1 MNCGAITAHD
11 ATPDAGIAALRSHN
25 GPVLIDLDET
35 LYLGNSTEDFIDSA
49 RPGLVA
55 LLLLRVLDLLKPWR
69 WTGGEATRDVWRVRL
84 VSAIFPWIGRRWQ
97 ARVDELAQFFANK
110 QLLTEIQSRGTPPII
125 ATAGFQPIVG
135 PLITALGLPQATV
148 VAARLNSFEDRR
160 RGKLGMAIN
169 ALGEDTVRRG
179 LVMTDSEQDMPLLDA
194 CARPL
199 RIVWPGAHYR
209 QALSHVYLPGQ
220 YLSRVKRPGER
231 YIIRGILQEDFAYW
245 VLGSI
250 ALAAVPVLHVLGLL
264 LLLVSFW
271 AIYECGY
278 VDNDLVASRYEVR
291 PKLSS
296 AFNVIPVAT
305 PRLLPWSWALLS
317 GAAAVF
323 LLRWPAP
330 PTVVDFLKWYGVL
343 VCTHLWFW
351 LYNRYDKNTRIWMY
365 SGLQLARSAAFVAI
379 VPVTIGGS
387 LAISAHALARWIPY
401 FVYRLGGDA
410 WPEAPLCLSRLLFL
424 LVLSAILVV
433 TVGVGALENWTMLA
447 VSAWTVFRA
456 RHELKSMLGTAHRI
470 DRPVRG
476 DAP

>member
-1 MNCGAITAHD
+1 MNCGAITSHD

-49 RPGLVA
+49 RPGLIA
-55 LLLLRVLDLLKPWR
+55 LLLMRALDLLKPWR
-69 WTGGEATRDVWRVRL
+69 WTGGEATRDVWRVRV
-84 VSAIFPWIGRRWQ
+84 VSAIFPWIGRRWR
-97 ARVDELAQFFANK
+97 ARVDELAEFFANK
-110 QLLTEIQSRGTPPII
+110 QLLRAVQSRSTPPII
-125 ATAGFQPIVG
+125 ATAGFQPIVT

-169 ALGEDTVRRG
+169 ALGEDTIRRG

-209 QALSHVYLPGQ
+209 QALSNVYLPGL
-220 YLSRVKRPGER
+220 YLTRVKRPGER

-278 VDNDLVASRYEVR
+278 VDNDLVASWHEER
-291 PKLSS
+291 PKLSP
-296 AFNVIPVAT
+296 AFNVTPVAT
-305 PRLLPWSWALLS
+305 PRLIPWAWALLC

-323 LLRWPAP
+323 LLRWPGY
-330 PTVVDFLKWYGVL
+330 PTAVDFLKWCGVL
-343 VCTHLWFW
+343 ASTHLWFR

-379 VPVTIGGS
+379 VPVTVGGS

-401 FVYRLGGDA
+401 YVYRLGGDA

-424 LVLSAILVV
+424 LVLSAILAI
-433 TVGVGALENWTMLA
+433 TVGLSSLENWTTLA
-447 VSAWTVFRA
+447 VFGWTVFRA
-456 RHELKSMLGTAHRI
+456 RHELKAMLAAAHRI
-470 DRPVRG
+470 DRADQGGVP
-476 DAP
+476 